1 MSDHFIDALTAAS
14 GAKPYAENVFLLP
27 KHKKESTVAVLSR
40 SVIFCLYRPANL
52 LPLRPS
58 FIASDAAISSS
69 PFSFPTSR
77 IMNVVIDK

>member
-1 MSDHFIDALTAAS
+1 LSEHFIDALTAAS

-27 KHKKESTVAVLSR
+27 SIKKKTALRIVPFRYFLSLP
-40 SVIFCLYRPANL
+40 SGNL

-69 PFSFPTSR
+69 PFFPASR